1 MILVLSHC
9 LKCAKVWEA
18 SSAPIGYSEKRIVD
32 DDDDDDDDLL
42 PATSKRLLVVMKTA
56 SFFLFFFFSFFIPLP
71 PNRPFLFLTVK
82 SIKELMLY
90 LNLKLTNIVKTVLKK
105 KGMGYFLVVFSPS

>member
-1 MILVLSHC
+1 MLVLSHC
-9 LKCAKVWEA
+9 LKCAKVREA
-18 SSAPIGYSEKRIVD
+18 SSAPIGYSEKMMVDD

-42 PATSKRLLVVMKTA
+42 PATSKRLLVVIKTA
-56 SFFLFFFFSFFIPLP
+56 SFCFFPLFFFIPLP

-90 LNLKLTNIVKTVLKK
+90 LNLKLTNIVKTV
-105 KGMGYFLVVFSPS
+105 